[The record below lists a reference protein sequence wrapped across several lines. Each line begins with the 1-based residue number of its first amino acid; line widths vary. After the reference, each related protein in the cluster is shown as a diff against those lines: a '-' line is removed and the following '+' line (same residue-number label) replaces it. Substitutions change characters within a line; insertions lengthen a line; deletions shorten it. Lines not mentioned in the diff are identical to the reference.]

1 MGGRGR
7 RDSRAGH
14 VGCSAN
20 CEGCYAEST
29 TAGENRDVR
38 SSNKIVEIDTIA
50 DPDRVATLAAPVLA
64 DPQPEPRVISQ
75 TVQAAI
81 D

>member
-1 MGGRGR
+1 M
-7 RDSRAGH
+7 
-14 VGCSAN
+14 
-20 CEGCYAEST
+20 
-29 TAGENRDVR
+29 R

>member
-1 MGGRGR
+1 VLLR
-7 RDSRAGH
+7 RVD
-14 VGCSAN
+14 
-20 CEGCYAEST
+20 EP
-29 TAGENRDVR
+29 AGENRNVR

>member
-1 MGGRGR
+1 MRGQPF
-7 RDSRAGH
+7 A
-14 VGCSAN
+14 VMAFTV
-20 CEGCYAEST
+20 AE
-29 TAGENRDVR
+29 
-38 SSNKIVEIDTIA
+38 NKIVEIDTIA
-50 DPDRVATLAAPVLA
+50 DLDRVATLAAPVLA